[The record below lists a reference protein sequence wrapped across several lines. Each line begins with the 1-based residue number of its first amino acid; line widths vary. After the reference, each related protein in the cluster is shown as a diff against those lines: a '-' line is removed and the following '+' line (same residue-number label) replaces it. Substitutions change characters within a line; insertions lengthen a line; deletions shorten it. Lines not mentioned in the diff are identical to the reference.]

1 MQIICRNRYFLQK
14 CDIIFTRQTIFSAD
28 DGKPFRFTFTKDKA
42 LCMVCLF
49 WGLMIILVIQAIKID
64 RIA

>member
-1 MQIICRNRYFLQK
+1 MQG
-14 CDIIFTRQTIFSAD
+14 